1 MPPLTS
7 GFALNVTFRV
17 HAVRRHRQQTA
28 AALVSAAPPGNRVR
42 TLPLPGQPGGTP
54 VPMLLTV
61 LVTPRIPQYGLNG
74 PHYLPNHFITA

>member
-1 MPPLTS
+1 
-7 GFALNVTFRV
+7 
-17 HAVRRHRQQTA
+17 
-28 AALVSAAPPGNRVR
+28 VSAAPPGNRVR